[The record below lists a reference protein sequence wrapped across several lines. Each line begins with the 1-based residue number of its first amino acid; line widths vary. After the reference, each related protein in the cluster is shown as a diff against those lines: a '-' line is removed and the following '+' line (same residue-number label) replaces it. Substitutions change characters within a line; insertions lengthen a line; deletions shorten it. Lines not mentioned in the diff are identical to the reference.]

1 MPIQSSSLSRLG
13 PSRTLYLFLFPL
25 SPLSSLLSAS
35 SPLSALSL
43 SRSISLHHTTVVAWW
58 RRTGDRKGGRSS
70 GRGGG
75 GNALPSAPSS
85 GRGGGGGPTAWVLQ
99 RHPPLCQ
106 IWQEGRWRRRHP
118 IRSIQ
123 REGMRRRPDNSG
135 GVVPSARSSRR
146 GCGGA

>member
-1 MPIQSSSLSRLG
+1 
-13 PSRTLYLFLFPL
+13 
-25 SPLSSLLSAS
+25 
-35 SPLSALSL
+35 
-43 SRSISLHHTTVVAWW
+43 VVAWW

-118 IRSIQ
+118 VRSIQ

-135 GVVPSARSSRR
+135 GVVPSARSGRR